1 MTLASERLPVNIEDE
16 MKRSYMDYAMSVIIG
31 RALPDVRDG
40 LKPVHRRVLYAMF
53 REGLLSSRGYS
64 KCAGI
69 VGEVLKKYH
78 PHGDSAVY
86 DTLVRMAQGFNL
98 RAPLIDGQGNFGSVD
113 GDPPAAYRYTEARLT
128 PLAESMMRDID
139 KDTVEF
145 VENFDGNTTEPTVL
159 PTAIP
164 NLLVNGAAGIAV
176 GMATNI
182 PPHNLREV
190 VDGILFKLDNPTI
203 EGAELTEKLIE
214 IIPGPDFPT
223 AAFVHG
229 RRGIEQ
235 AYRTGRGTIQLR
247 ARAEIESIGKDREA
261 IIVSEI
267 PYQVNKARLQEK
279 IAELVRDRRID
290 GISDIRDESDRRGM
304 RIVIVL
310 KRGEVGQV
318 VLNNLYK
325 HTALQTSFGII
336 LLAIVD
342 NRPKVLSLAELIGLF
357 IDFRRDVVRR
367 RTAFELRKAEERAHV
382 LEGFVIA
389 LDHLDEVIAL
399 IRGSETPAVAKNG
412 LMTEYGMSEIQAQ
425 AVLDL
430 QLQRL
435 TGMERDKIVA
445 EYEEIKKRIEELKAI
460 LASPERIDGIV
471 RDELTEVREK
481 FGDDRRTEIIAETQ
495 EISIEDMIAEED
507 MVITV
512 SHTGYIKRSPVTV
525 YRNQRRGGKG
535 RKGMQTRDEDFVD
548 HLFIAST
555 HSYILIFTDRGKV
568 YWLKVHEIPSV
579 GAAGKGK
586 AIVNLVAMRPEEKL
600 AAVCAVKEFPED
612 LFVLMATRRG
622 IIKKTPLSAFKKPLA
637 RGIIAIG
644 IGEEDELI
652 AADIT
657 DGASEAVLA
666 SRAGKAIRFTET
678 DVRTMGRTARG
689 VKGISLAADDEVVS
703 MAILDEGGTLL
714 TVTDKGY
721 GKRSGVD
728 EYRLQTRGGKGV
740 INVKTTERN
749 GKVVAVPCVHDD
761 DEVMVITARGMIL
774 RLRVKDFNL
783 LSRATQGV
791 RLIDLNDEDEVVAV
805 AKLAENDDAEPAAE
819 ATPAPEAEAR
829 PDDAPAESGE
839 SDTSAAPAAEDDT
852 PEDSDG

>member
-1 MTLASERLPVNIEDE
+1 MATTADRTPVNIEDE

-40 LKPVHRRVLYAMF
+40 LKPVHRRVLYAMY
-53 REGLLSSRGYS
+53 REGLLSSRPYS

-78 PHGDSAVY
+78 PHGDAAVY
-86 DTLVRMAQGFNL
+86 DTLVRMAQAFNL

-128 PLAESMMRDID
+128 ALAESMMRDID
-139 KDTVEF
+139 KDTADF
-145 VENFDGNTTEPTVL
+145 VPNFDGNTKEPTVL
-159 PTAIP
+159 PSAVP
-164 NLLVNGAAGIAV
+164 NLLVNGTTGIAV

-190 VDGILFKLDNPTI
+190 VDGILFALENKQLDEN
-203 EGAELTEKLIE
+203 ELTENLLGIVS
-214 IIPGPDFPT
+214 GPDFPT

-247 ARAEIESIGKDREA
+247 ARATIEDTGKDRQS
-261 IIVSEI
+261 IIVTEI
-267 PYQVNKARLQEK
+267 PYQVNKAKLLEK
-279 IAELVRDRRID
+279 IGELVREKKLD
-290 GISDIRDESDRRGM
+290 GISDMRDESDRNGM
-304 RIVIVL
+304 RVVVDL

-325 HTALQTSFGII
+325 HTTLQTSFGII
-336 LLAIVD
+336 LLAIVE
-342 NRPKVLSLAELIGLF
+342 NRPKVLKLVELVRLF

-367 RTAFELRKAEERAHV
+367 RTAYELHKAEERAHL

-389 LDHLDEVIAL
+389 LDHLDDVIEL
-399 IRGSETPAVAKNG
+399 IKASENPAVARAA
-412 LMTEYGMSEIQAQ
+412 LIATYELTEIQAQ

-430 QLQRL
+430 QLHRL

-445 EYEEIKKRIEELKAI
+445 EYKEIKARIEELRSI
-460 LASPERIDGIV
+460 LASDERIDQIV
-471 RDELTEVREK
+471 KDELVDVREK
-481 FGDDRRTEIIAETQ
+481 FGDDRRTEIIAKTQ

-507 MVITV
+507 MVIAV
-512 SHTGYIKRSPVTV
+512 SHTGYIKRSAVSV
-525 YRNQRRGGKG
+525 YRGQKRGGKG
-535 RKGMQTRDEDFVD
+535 RKGMRTRDEDFVD

-612 LFVLMATRRG
+612 RFVLMATRKG
-622 IIKKTPLSAFKKPLA
+622 IIKKTPLSAFKKPLS

-644 IGEEDELI
+644 IDEDDALI
-652 AADIT
+652 AASVTEGD
-657 DGASEAVLA
+657 SQAVLA
-666 SRAGKAIRFTET
+666 SQGGKAIRFTET

-689 VKGISLAADDEVVS
+689 VKGIALSSGDVVVS
-703 MAILDEGGTLL
+703 MAVVEPEGTLL

-721 GKRSGVD
+721 GKRSRIED
-728 EYRLQTRGGKGV
+728 YRLQTRGGKGI
-740 INVKTTERN
+740 INVKATQRN
-749 GKVVAVPCVHDD
+749 GKVVAVPCVTDD
-761 DEVMVITARGMIL
+761 DEVMVITAEGMIL
-774 RLRVKDFNL
+774 RLEVKDFNI
-783 LSRATQGV
+783 LSRITQGV
-791 RLIDLNDEDEVVAV
+791 RLIDVDEGDHVVAV
-805 AKLAENDDAEPAAE
+805 AKLAEKDDDPTTGA
-819 ATPAPEAEAR
+819 
-829 PDDAPAESGE
+829 
-839 SDTSAAPAAEDDT
+839 
-852 PEDSDG
+852 